1 MTSFLSSVVG
11 GREEKKKKPAAFINN
26 KSRFTAVRNMAE
38 QFFQLNSAQISLVV
52 AGASLNRSAALYLL
66 TAPALSLF
74 PLTEALRLGKVE
86 SGGGGSIDPHRRCLL
101 LHDSSVTYETKCNE

>member
-1 MTSFLSSVVG
+1 MG
-11 GREEKKKKPAAFINN
+11 GRGKKKPDAFINN

-66 TAPALSLF
+66 AAPALSLF
-74 PLTEALRLGKVE
+74 PLTEAFRLG
-86 SGGGGSIDPHRRCLL
+86 R
-101 LHDSSVTYETKCNE
+101 